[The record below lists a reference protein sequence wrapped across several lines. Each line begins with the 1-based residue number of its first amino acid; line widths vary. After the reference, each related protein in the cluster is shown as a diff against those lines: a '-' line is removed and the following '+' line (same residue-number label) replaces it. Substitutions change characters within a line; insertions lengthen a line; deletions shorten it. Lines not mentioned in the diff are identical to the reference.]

1 MKAYFYPVNIFY
13 CPNISQASAI
23 LDEEESRHAAKALR
37 ARSGQ
42 TLLVT
47 DGKGRL
53 AEAVFT
59 VVDQRHTEIA
69 IHSVNE
75 SPFPGPQLTLAISP
89 LKNPDRLEWLVE
101 KATECGVYTIVPMLC
116 ERTEKPSVNLRRLH
130 HIALSAMKQSRRVWL
145 PEIPG
150 LLPFSEVVSRSA
162 VMKLIP
168 HCREEQSRDELSGI
182 IPGTSTLV
190 CIGPEGDF
198 TENEIDLALQHG
210 FQGISLGNYR
220 LRAET
225 AGMMISV
232 WGSLSR

>member
-1 MKAYFYPVNIFY
+1 MNIFY
-13 CPNISQASAI
+13 CPDISQASAV

-42 TLLVT
+42 PLLVT

-59 VVDQRHTEIA
+59 VVDQRHTEIT
-69 IHSVNE
+69 IHTVNDI
-75 SPFPGPQLTLAISP
+75 PFPGPELVLAISP

-101 KATECGVYTIVPMLC
+101 KATECGVHTIIPMLC

-150 LLPFSEVVSRSA
+150 LLPFSEVVSRMA
-162 VMKLIP
+162 TMKLIP
-168 HCREEQSRDELSGI
+168 HCREDVPRDELSGI
-182 IPGTSTLV
+182 TPAASTLV

-198 TENEIDLALQHG
+198 TENEISLALQNG
-210 FQGISLGNYR
+210 FHGISLGQYR

-225 AGMMISV
+225 AGMMISI

>member
-1 MKAYFYPVNIFY
+1 MNIFY